1 MNTEY
6 TYIDG
11 KVIVSDEY
19 GNKIQAEYYDN
30 LDKVLIQEN
39 VIETIDNRIKEL
51 QKEKDSYDIKKVNKR
66 YRPIY
71 MYICTAAAF
80 ICPLIIWPLT
90 GTNPYLVNE
99 ITKLGE
105 INQGLLWAM
114 YSAGI
119 ALPLGATCTWAE
131 YTAHK
136 AAIKN
141 LKGINS
147 ELEFLKLQL
156 EKEKNYLNN
165 LKNDKCRE
173 KENTE
178 FRSEKVNDLDELR
191 DLRNCMSLY
200 YNLGSNDKKY
210 YKYYTQGKLDKKL
223 QKEYDVISIE
233 KAKKYF
239 EEKGPTLV
247 LKRKHNK

>member
-66 YRPIY
+66 YNPIY
-71 MYICTAAAF
+71 AYVTIGATLAATV
-80 ICPLIIWPLT
+80 I
-90 GTNPYLVNE
+90 
-99 ITKLGE
+99 
-105 INQGLLWAM
+105 GLLIAKSI
-114 YSAGI
+114 YSDISMTDYILISSMADIGI
-119 ALPLGATCTWAE
+119 ALPIGTAFTWAD
-131 YTAHK
+131 YTQHK
-136 AAIKN
+136 DRIKN
-141 LKGINS
+141 LKGIDS

-247 LKRKHNK
+247 LRRVSKQKNQK